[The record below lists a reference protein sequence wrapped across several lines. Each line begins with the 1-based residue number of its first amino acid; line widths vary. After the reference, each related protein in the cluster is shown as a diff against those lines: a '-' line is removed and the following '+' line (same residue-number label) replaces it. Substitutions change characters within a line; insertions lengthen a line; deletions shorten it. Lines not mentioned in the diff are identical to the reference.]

1 MGRTYYCCLNSQS
14 SYWIYSDNKV
24 STFKSLSSKE
34 HWRRDFENTWPP
46 FFVDQNVNIFV
57 EANKKHVDN
66 WTGMLKLVVEKLWCV
81 PTTLPTFWKLS
92 TSSQH
97 YQLSKLCS
105 NKNSERFSKV
115 PFNKLILKNKLK
127 SHHDPPFSIPFNRL
141 TFHLCCWD
149 IGRNS
154 RVILILLRVNIVKR
168 SFLQNFIFGNSFYY
182 QSETRIYY

>member
-1 MGRTYYCCLNSQS
+1 MVNQLHWAEHIIAVWTH
-14 SYWIYSDNKV
+14 
-24 STFKSLSSKE
+24 SLLIEFILTTRWVLSNPYQARNIEEETLK
-34 HWRRDFENTWPP
+34 NTWPP
-46 FFVDQNVNIFV
+46 FFVDENVNIFV

-97 YQLSKLCS
+97 YQLSKLGS

-127 SHHDPPFSIPFNRL
+127 RHHDPPFSIPFNRL
-141 TFHLCCWD
+141 TFHLCWD

-154 RVILILLRVNIVKR
+154 
-168 SFLQNFIFGNSFYY
+168 SWSSCG
-182 QSETRIYY
+182 